1 MTRRTHILCLG
12 VLLILAAPGAR
23 VAPSPERA
31 DAREAAGPPA
41 SALRGKDDL
50 RDGVFEALLARLDRS
65 NALTA
70 EERRRVAAIIL
81 EASAQHEVS
90 PHLVMAVI
98 HVESAYNPFAISH
111 VGALGLMQV
120 MPMTGAEVAERIGVP
135 WRGRQTLFD
144 PEANV
149 RIGVAYLKEL
159 LDRYGSVRV
168 ALAAYNW
175 GPGRIDTRLR
185 RGNTVPA
192 QYAERVMGA
201 FSRAE
206 RASVGS

>member
-1 MTRRTHILCLG
+1 M
-12 VLLILAAPGAR
+12 LAAPGAR
-23 VAPSPERA
+23 VTPLPEPTLAQETEVRPAEALVARGTEAPSGDR
-31 DAREAAGPPA
+31 
-41 SALRGKDDL
+41 
-50 RDGVFEALLARLDRS
+50 VEALLKRLDRS
-65 NALTA
+65 KALTA
-70 EERRRVAAIIL
+70 EERRCVAATIL
-81 EASAQHEVS
+81 EASAQHGVS

-98 HVESAYNPFAISH
+98 HVESAYNPFAVSQ

-120 MPMTGAEVAERIGVP
+120 MPLTGAEVAERIGVP

-159 LDRYGSVRV
+159 LDRYGSIRV

-185 RGNTVPA
+185 RGTTVPA

-201 FSRAE
+201 FSRVE